1 MHAKLTMPLAFLAVW
16 GCAHGQVP
24 TESKAPGSETAS
36 PATEPAAAETPAP
49 PPAATLGE
57 ADRLYDSQL
66 GATRGGQFEVDRQVA
81 ELQQAI
87 LLYKQ
92 FIERAE
98 GQPEMAAAVKKSRE
112 RIADACQ
119 TIGFLLATPDGQ
131 PQAQPI
137 C

>member
-24 TESKAPGSETAS
+24 AEPKAPGAEMVS
-36 PATEPAAAETPAP
+36 PASEPAPADTPAE
-49 PPAATLGE
+49 PPAATLSE
-57 ADRLYDSQL
+57 ANRLYDSQL

-81 ELQQAI
+81 ELQRAI

-92 FIERAE
+92 FIERAD
-98 GQPEMAAAVKKSRE
+98 GQPEMAAAVKKSLE

-131 PQAQPI
+131 ARTPI